1 MTRDEIIR
9 IAREAGFRTG
19 HITLSSGDPI
29 AFIVPI
35 SATSCIVEIER
46 FASLVAAAE
55 REACA
60 QIVQSEC
67 IGFAAEDEKLNCIV
81 AAIRARCRHT
91 PAV

>member
-1 MTRDEIIR
+1 MTRDEI
-9 IAREAGFRTG
+9 AKMAHEAGLANVRMSAGLESMRT
-19 HITLSSGDPI
+19 DMW
-29 AFIVPI
+29 V
-35 SATSCIVEIER
+35 R
-46 FASLVAAAE
+46 FAALVAAAE
-55 REACA
+55 RDACA